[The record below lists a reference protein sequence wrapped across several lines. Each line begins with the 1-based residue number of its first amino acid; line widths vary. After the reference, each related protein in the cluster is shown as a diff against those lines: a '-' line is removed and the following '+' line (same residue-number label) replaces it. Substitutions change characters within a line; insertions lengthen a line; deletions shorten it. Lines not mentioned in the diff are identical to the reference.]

1 MKKIVVLLLFVFTF
15 SLHSFEWG
23 GILNESISNSKES
36 YTEDSFLFTHKNC
49 LDLWVQTPIAQKE
62 NLSFMFKAAICL
74 TVKKP
79 CVIPVKIGADRVSP
93 VVNFVFPF
101 YSQRPFVI

>member
-36 YTEDSFLFTHKNC
+36 YTEDSFLFTQKKLSGFMVSNSNC
-49 LDLWVQTPIAQKE
+49 TE
-62 NLSFMFKAAICL
+62 R
-74 TVKKP
+74 KP
-79 CVIPVKIGADRVSP
+79 E
-93 VVNFVFPF
+93 F
-101 YSQRPFVI
+101 YV

>member
-36 YTEDSFLFTHKNC
+36 YT
-49 LDLWVQTPIAQKE
+49 
-62 NLSFMFKAAICL
+62 
-74 TVKKP
+74 
-79 CVIPVKIGADRVSP
+79 
-93 VVNFVFPF
+93 
-101 YSQRPFVI
+101 